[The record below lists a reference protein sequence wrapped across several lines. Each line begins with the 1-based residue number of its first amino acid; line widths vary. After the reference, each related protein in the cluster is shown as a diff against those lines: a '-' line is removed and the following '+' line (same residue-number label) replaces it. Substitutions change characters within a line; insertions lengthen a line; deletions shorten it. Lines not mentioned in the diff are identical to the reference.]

1 MIKLALYSAWARLQ
15 IASDEQKY
23 LVAIVQPYTAMLTP
37 LWLSSLQEFARLR
50 FEPEISSTLGSG
62 GLSDDLDDVYAAL
75 NRETLLKVGNYA
87 STDAMAVL
95 TYVPLQFYQDSWLYL
110 VDAIASLVEK
120 DSDFVFDA
128 LDGKT
133 KPSVTEGVKEDQ
145 RVNGEGKANRN
156 QINYR
161 EEPVAFFFVLFGLV
175 FEALVSQ
182 SNAPESQTLEVLQAL
197 RKITHPSVA
206 GNAVYQEA
214 VFSETIDTL
223 DRLVMT
229 KGNGVQTVIVEI
241 ARNLSLHHQSATRGE
256 SRAEHLSDD
265 IEQLFELAR
274 NIILVLAGI
283 LPNLGES
290 SPQGRLNIPD
300 EAAAL
305 IRLAFS
311 SLVDVT
317 SVFPSIIRAD
327 LHACILHIF
336 STMLSTG
343 VCQAEIV
350 PQALPTFRRFIQGI
364 TRPEDADS
372 MLPEDSEI
380 LSKQIRGTVSRF
392 LSILS
397 VAQRRESDSSLP
409 CAKNTLLSLT
419 ILLTTSSHIIP
430 PQDPLIPQALK
441 EIIDCLQDLGLATV
455 AAGCIRTLLL
465 NPPPRSATD
474 EVVARY
480 LFPRLIGFVTGLPQG
495 AGEDVPID
503 PENVKSTITQSL
515 VYCVGSATISSQ
527 ATPSA
532 ISLLFS
538 ALLARAKREGS
549 EVYKEIAA
557 RLLELA
563 KVDPATFKGL
573 VGSMD
578 AEMRGLTEE
587 ILRSAGGD
595 GAGKEG
601 DRNAA
606 EEQEKNVPSIA
617 LRMDF

>member
-1 MIKLALYSAWARLQ
+1 ML
-15 IASDEQKY
+15 EQ
-23 LVAIVQPYTAMLTP
+23 
-37 LWLSSLQEFARLR
+37 
-50 FEPEISSTLGSG
+50 TLI
-62 GLSDDLDDVYAAL
+62 
-75 NRETLLKVGNYA
+75 R
-87 STDAMAVL
+87 
-95 TYVPLQFYQDSWLYL
+95 PLQFYQDSWLNL

-133 KPSVTEGVKEDQ
+133 KPSITEGEKEGSQ
-145 RVNGEGKANRN
+145 VNGNGKASRN

-197 RKITHPSVA
+197 RKIMHPSVA

-229 KGNGVQTVIVEI
+229 KGHGVQTVIVEI
-241 ARNLSLHHQSATRGE
+241 ARNLSIHHQSATRGE
-256 SRAEHLSDD
+256 STEHLSDD

-290 SPQGRLNIPD
+290 SPHGRLIIPD
-300 EAAAL
+300 EAAVL

-364 TRPEDADS
+364 APPIDISPSMPSEDF
-372 MLPEDSEI
+372 ET
-380 LSKQIRGTVSRF
+380 LSQQIRGCVSRF
-392 LSILS
+392 LSIQT
-397 VAQRRESDSSLP
+397 VAQRRESESSLP

-430 PQDPLIPQALK
+430 PQDPLIPQALN
-441 EIIDCLQDLGLATV
+441 EMIDCLQDMGLATV
-455 AAGCIRTLLL
+455 AAGCIRSLLL
-465 NPPPRSATD
+465 NPAPRCATD
-474 EVVARY
+474 DVIARF
-480 LFPRLIGFVTGLPQG
+480 LFPRLVGFITGLPRG

-503 PENVKSTITQSL
+503 PENVRPIITHAL
-515 VYCVGSATISSQ
+515 VSCVGSATISLE

-532 ISLLFS
+532 VSFLVS
-538 ALLARAKREGS
+538 ALLARARREGA
-549 EVYKEIAA
+549 ETHQELAT

-563 KVDPATFKGL
+563 KTDPATFRGV
-573 VGSMD
+573 VGTMD

-595 GAGKEG
+595 DAGKNG
-601 DRNAA
+601 SPDVA
-606 EEQEKNVPSIA
+606 EEQEKTVPSIE